1 MSLIIPWKDP
11 EKDKYPENITLFN
24 NDWLNTDFESLVQVL
39 NVFKMIVHKHITKL
53 LYVYFCQVLIYSS
66 RAYQSLILDQ

>member
-11 EKDKYPENITLFN
+11 EEDKYPENITLFN

-39 NVFKMIVHKHITKL
+39 NVFKIGEW
-53 LYVYFCQVLIYSS
+53 LYTN
-66 RAYQSLILDQ
+66 ILPSYYMCISAKF